1 MGNIQICILLLIS
14 QFTLFNV
21 NYHREEYLLIYYNFY
36 MLLTLLLMV
45 PLIGI
50 FLISTSYNNN
60 SILNLKQVKVI
71 GLSTS
76 IVILFILFN
85 FSSNQFQFVQE
96 YHSIS
101 SFDIYLGVD
110 GISIYFVLLTTIIMP
125 ISLLSN

>member
-76 IVILFILFN
+76 IVNLFISMIVFILFN
-85 FSSNQFQFVQE
+85 FRVINSNL
-96 YHSIS
+96 YRN
-101 SFDIYLGVD
+101 
-110 GISIYFVLLTTIIMP
+110 IIA
-125 ISLLSN
+125 